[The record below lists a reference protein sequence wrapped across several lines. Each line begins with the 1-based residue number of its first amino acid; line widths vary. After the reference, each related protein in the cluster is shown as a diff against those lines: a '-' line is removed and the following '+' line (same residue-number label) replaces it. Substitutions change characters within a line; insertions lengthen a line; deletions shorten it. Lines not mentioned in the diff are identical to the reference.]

1 MNSLINN
8 LGFGEQFSLKTILSV
23 DELLNYDMIYIYHHL
38 SIGSVLNLKFKET
51 NLFDNPKYMV
61 SFKGFALGCV
71 TVTGLMKSFVNEH
84 DEFEAEISAI
94 GKDKYMPIKKLD
106 IQMSVVALKKVG

>member
-1 MNSLINN
+1 MNTLINN
-8 LGFGEQFSLKTILSV
+8 LGFGDRFSLKTILSV

-38 SIGSVLNLKFKET
+38 SVGSVLTLRFKEI
-51 NLFDNPKYMV
+51 NLFDDPIYLV
-61 SFKGFALGCV
+61 SYKGFEIG
-71 TVTGLMKSFVNEH
+71 TVRVSGIMKSFVNEH

-106 IQMSVVALKKVG
+106 IQMSVAALKKVG